1 MCGKYQDWLLPDV
14 AEPLGFTLLVT
25 SWARAGNQGHAW
37 VCLQKTRHRKPGVIL
52 NTWSPLIVAVVST
65 FTILRYPFPPLLS
78 GFPIQKRLMTWTI
91 TCDPPRIFGNLDL
104 AHATAPQKVGS
115 WSSLSWWGWVVKY
128 HQSHQWLEHRVWR
141 FGAAPHFCWINSNYS
156 LGEVPLDC
164 SKILQSKPLP
174 EQIEHPIQKTIDTDW
189 NQTPILKHQPFQTPI
204 EKQVLDHIKTSITI
218 KNPFKTS

>member
-1 MCGKYQDWLLPDV
+1 M
-14 AEPLGFTLLVT
+14 
-25 SWARAGNQGHAW
+25 SS
-37 VCLQKTRHRKPGVIL
+37 KTRHRKSGVIL

-104 AHATAPQKVGS
+104 AHATAPLLRWDHDPHFHGEDE
-115 WSSLSWWGWVVKY
+115 WLD
-128 HQSHQWLEHRVWR
+128 HQSHQFWTSSMKFWCPPFLLDQWKH
-141 FGAAPHFCWINSNYS
+141 YS
-156 LGEVPLDC
+156 VGEVPLDC

-174 EQIEHPIQKTIDTDW
+174 EQIEHPILKTIDTDC

-204 EKQVLDHIKTSITI
+204 EKQVLNHIKTSITI